1 VSGRLLAIVVGVTIL
16 LGAAYATL
24 TIHNE
29 KVAHFQRA
37 AALRQTLA
45 TMRKAIRDFRA
56 REGRYPRTLQE
67 LVPKYMRVIPVDPVT
82 GSANLWRVT
91 TEETVQ
97 PSSDFSSSA
106 APAKT
111 ETYIID
117 VHSGASGLD
126 ANGNPFAEY

>member
-1 VSGRLLAIVVGVTIL
+1 VAIAIGVIIL
-16 LGAAYATL
+16 LGAAYATR

-45 TMRKAIRDFRA
+45 SMRKAIRDFRA

-67 LVPKYMRVIPVDPVT
+67 LVPKDLPAIPVDPVT
-82 GSANLWRVT
+82 GLATIWRVT

-97 PSSDFSSSA
+97 PSSDFTPGA
-106 APAKT
+106 APKSDS
-111 ETYIID
+111 YIID

-126 ANGNPFAEY
+126 ANGLPFGDY